1 MTDRKNWMQRGSIL
15 GMLFLCVLILSC
27 ESEIGRKVQPTG
39 VYYDVAG
46 FLDQQLIWL
55 DSLGPEVEKV
65 VEADGVE
72 EAQKI
77 ALDSAGWAK
86 ELEVFYR
93 VDINDP
99 ILRDA
104 YEVHQTEENGNKII
118 TYSTKEED
126 VKVQWLKISYHN
138 HAVAHIESCIREDN
152 VLYKSKSNIQLNFD
166 VDHEPPLLT
175 RYAIQQSQKILFKDT
190 AFYSVDGRLDW

>member
-1 MTDRKNWMQRGSIL
+1 MTDLNNWMQRGGIL
-15 GMLFLCVLILSC
+15 GVLLLGVLFLSC

-55 DSLGPEVEKV
+55 DSLGPDVEKV
-65 VEADGVE
+65 VEADGIKEV
-72 EAQKI
+72 QKI

-104 YEVHQTEENGNKII
+104 YEKRQTEENGDKII
-118 TYSTKEED
+118 TYRAKEKD
-126 VKVQWLKISYHN
+126 AKVQWLKISYHN
-138 HAVAHIESCIREDN
+138 LAVAHIESCILEDN
-152 VLYKSKSNIQLNFD
+152 VLYKAKSSIQLNFD
-166 VDHEPPLLT
+166 VDHEPPLLM

-190 AFYSVDGRLDW
+190 VFYSVEGRLDW